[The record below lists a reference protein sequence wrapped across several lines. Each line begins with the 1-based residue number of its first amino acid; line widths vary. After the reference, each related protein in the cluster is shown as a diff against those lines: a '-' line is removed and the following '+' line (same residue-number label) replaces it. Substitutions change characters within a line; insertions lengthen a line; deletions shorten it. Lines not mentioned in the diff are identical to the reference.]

1 MKRLQITVSAEDSCK
16 RLDVLL
22 SEKKA
27 LLSRSQAQ
35 KAIKDKRVWVNQ
47 VVQKASY
54 KISAGDVVEVT
65 VSDPVPLQSQPENIP
80 VEILYEDQG
89 IVVVN
94 KPAGMVMHPA
104 AGNYSGTLVNA
115 LLFHCQTLSGIGGII
130 RPGIVHRLDKGTSG
144 VVVVAKNDL
153 AHHSLSEQ
161 FKKHTVIRQ
170 YKALVFG
177 RMNEPSGT
185 VRSPIGRHPADRKK
199 MSTNP
204 KKGRDAATH
213 WEIKEAFDSFSLIE
227 ARLETGRTHQV
238 RVHLASIGRP
248 IAGDQVYGS
257 SGRLRS
263 VSSKPVLDALKGIRR
278 PLLHAGRL
286 GFIHPEKRV
295 PMSFEV
301 PLPEDFLHVLEVLRR
316 CSV

>member
-1 MKRLQITVSAEDSCK
+1 VKRLQITVSEEDSGM

-22 SEKKA
+22 SEKT

-47 VVQKASY
+47 AVQKASY
-54 KISAGDVVEVT
+54 KISEADVVEVAI
-65 VSDPVPLQSQPENIP
+65 SAPVPLPAQPENIP
-80 VEILYEDQG
+80 VEMLYEDRG

-115 LLFHCQTLSGIGGII
+115 LLYHCKTLAGIGGVV

-153 AHHSLSEQ
+153 AHQSLSEQ
-161 FKKHTVIRQ
+161 FKKHTVIRK

-177 RMNEPSGT
+177 RMDEPSGT
-185 VRSPIGRHPADRKK
+185 LRSLIGRHSADRKK
-199 MSTNP
+199 MSTKP
-204 KKGRDAATH
+204 KKGRAAVTH
-213 WEIKEAFDSFSLIE
+213 WQIEEAFDGFSLIE

-238 RVHLASIGRP
+238 RVHLASIDRP

-257 SGRLRS
+257 SRRLRS
-263 VSSKPVLDALKGIRR
+263 VLSKPVQDALKGISR
-278 PLLHAGRL
+278 PLLHAGSL
-286 GFIHPEKRV
+286 EFIHPEKRA

-316 CSV
+316 CSG